1 MKLNASK
8 PQQSGEFVI
17 EHLKERSTILKKNRC
32 SIQKRKE
39 MKEE

>member
-17 EHLKERSTILKKNRC
+17 EHLKEKSTMLKKIVAPYKNA
-32 SIQKRKE
+32 KK
-39 MKEE
+39 